1 MIVGKHSRY
10 RLRLGQIFW
19 FRNSTQLGS
28 AERFPAQSSRVEK
41 ERHNLRVCQAE
52 QCVREYINVY

>member
-1 MIVGKHSRY
+1 MTVGKHN

-19 FRNSTQLGS
+19 FRNSTQPGS
-28 AERFPAQSSRVEK
+28 AERFPAQSPKVVEK

-52 QCVREYINVY
+52 QHVRKCINVC